1 MKVFV
6 RLLGVLFL
14 LFTALPGH
22 AATPAAPSALPAPVP
37 GRLTVYFLDVGQG
50 DAALIVSP
58 TGKTVLID
66 GGPPEAG
73 TRLAA
78 RLRELVKGPL
88 DLVILTHP
96 HLDHLGGLPAA
107 LKAVGAKRFMDPG
120 FDHPSEAYRALLDF
134 VGREVGQV
142 MTPEPN
148 ASAPQTL
155 LTVGLGEGVSLT
167 MLWPR
172 MPQEPFLANTRSDA
186 NANSIVAKLTY
197 AKTSF
202 LFTGDS
208 EPPTEEALLQKPLDL
223 TATVLK
229 VAHHG
234 GKHSST
240 AAFLDRVAPQ
250 AAVISC
256 GVGNDYGHPSPE
268 VLGRLGDVHARTF
281 RTDQDGEVMAVSD
294 GATVTLRSSKGAAS
308 TVSVSGSQRSGSPV
322 ALGPIEPTP
331 APRSGR
337 AVEKEPEPGGT
348 PKKPKGA
355 TTAPAPAPTN
365 TSEETGQSFVSLKG
379 SKVFH
384 RESCSTLKRSK
395 NERTVYT
402 RRSDALRERRPAED
416 CHP

>member
-1 MKVFV
+1 M
-6 RLLGVLFL
+6 
-14 LFTALPGH
+14 
-22 AATPAAPSALPAPVP
+22 
-37 GRLTVYFLDVGQG
+37 TVYFLDVGQG

-66 GGPPEAG
+66 GGPPEASS
-73 TRLAA
+73 RLGA

-96 HLDHLGGLPAA
+96 HLDHLGGLRAA
-107 LKAVGAKRFMDPG
+107 VKAVGAKRFMDPG
-120 FDHPSEAYRALLDF
+120 FDHPSEAYRDLLNF
-134 VGREVGQV
+134 VGTEVGQV
-142 MTPEPN
+142 MSPEPN
-148 ASAPQTL
+148 ASSPQTL
-155 LTVGLGEGVSLT
+155 LTVGLGEGVALT
-167 MLWPR
+167 VLWPR
-172 MPQEPFLANTRSDA
+172 VPQETFLADTRSDA
-186 NANSIVAKLTY
+186 NANSIVTKLTY
-197 AKTSF
+197 GKTAF

-208 EPPTEEALLQKPLDL
+208 EPPTEEMLLKKPVDL

-240 AAFLDRVAPQ
+240 AAFLERVKPQ

-256 GVGNDYGHPSPE
+256 GAGNDYGHPSPE
-268 VLGRLGDVHARTF
+268 VLGRLGKVRARTF

-294 GATVTLRSSKGAAS
+294 GTSVTLRSAKGGAGATS
-308 TVSVSGSQRSGSPV
+308 ITGTQPVGGPV

-331 APRSGR
+331 HGR
-337 AVEKEPEPGGT
+337 AGRSVEKEPEPGVSRSRT
-348 PKKPKGA
+348 PAESTA
-355 TTAPAPAPTN
+355 TG
-365 TSEETGQSFVSLKG
+365 ERYVSLKN

-402 RRSDALRERRPAED
+402 SRADALRERRPAED

>member
-1 MKVFV
+1 MKVFA

-14 LFTALPGH
+14 LLTAVPGL
-22 AATPAAPSALPAPVP
+22 AAPPPPLPAPAP

-78 RLRELVKGPL
+78 RLRELVKQPL

-120 FDHPSEAYRALLDF
+120 FDHPSEAYRDLLDF

-148 ASAPQTL
+148 PSSPQTL
-155 LTVGLGEGVSLT
+155 LTVGLGEGVALT
-167 MLWPR
+167 VLWPR
-172 MPQEPFLANTRSDA
+172 MPQEPFLTSTRSDA

-197 AKTSF
+197 AKTAF
-202 LFTGDS
+202 LFTGDA
-208 EPPTEEALLQKPLDL
+208 EPPTEDLLIQKPLDL

-240 AAFLDRVAPQ
+240 AAFLTRVVPQ

-256 GVGNDYGHPSPE
+256 GAGNDYGHPSPE
-268 VLGRLGDVHARTF
+268 VLGRLEDVHARTF

-294 GATVTLRSSKGAAS
+294 GATVTLRSSRGGAP
-308 TVSVSGSQRSGSPV
+308 TTTLSGAQQAGRPV
-322 ALGPIEPTP
+322 ALGPIQPTP
-331 APRSGR
+331 ERRPGR
-337 AVEKEPEPGGT
+337 AVKPEPEPEG
-348 PKKPKGA
+348 PRKKPKA
-355 TTAPAPAPTN
+355 PPSAPAPASTP
-365 TSEETGQSFVSLKG
+365 EDTGQNFVSLKG

-384 RESCSTLKRSK
+384 REACSTLKRSK
-395 NERTVYT
+395 NERTVYS
-402 RRSDALRERRPAED
+402 RRADALRERRPAED

>member
-1 MKVFV
+1 MKVFA

-22 AATPAAPSALPAPVP
+22 AATRASQAPSALPAPTP

-78 RLRELVKGPL
+78 RLRELVNQPL

-142 MTPEPN
+142 MTPEPS

-172 MPQEPFLANTRSDA
+172 MPREPFLANTRSDA

-268 VLGRLGDVHARTF
+268 VMGRLRDVHARTF

-294 GATVTLRSSKGAAS
+294 GATVTLRSSKGAES
-308 TVSVSGSQRSGSPV
+308 TVSVSGAQQAGSPV

-331 APRSGR
+331 DRRSGH
-337 AVEKEPEPGGT
+337 AVEKPPEPGGA
-348 PKKPKGA
+348 PKKSK
-355 TTAPAPAPTN
+355 TAPSAPAPTSA
-365 TSEETGQSFVSLKG
+365 SEETGQNFVSLKG

-402 RRSDALRERRPAED
+402 RRADALRERRPAED

>member
-1 MKVFV
+1 MLA
-6 RLLGVLFL
+6 LLVLVL
-14 LFTALPGH
+14 AAVPGH
-22 AATPAAPSALPAPVP
+22 AAAPAASGLPSPAP

-96 HLDHLGGLPAA
+96 HLDHLGGLRAA
-107 LKAVGAKRFMDPG
+107 VKAVGAKRFMDPG
-120 FDHPSEAYRALLDF
+120 FDHPSEAYRDLLDF
-134 VGREVGQV
+134 VGKEVGQV
-142 MTPEPN
+142 MSPEPN
-148 ASAPQTL
+148 PASPQTL
-155 LTVGLGEGVSLT
+155 LTVGLGEGVALT
-167 MLWPR
+167 VLWPR
-172 MPQEPFLANTRSDA
+172 VPQETFLADTRSDA
-186 NANSIVAKLTY
+186 NANSIVTKLTY
-197 AKTSF
+197 GKTAF

-208 EPPTEEALLQKPLDL
+208 EPPTEELLLQKPVDL

-240 AAFLDRVAPQ
+240 AAFLERVKPQ

-268 VLGRLGDVHARTF
+268 VLGRLKDVRTRTF

-294 GATVTLRSSKGAAS
+294 GTTVTLRSAKGTAGA
-308 TVSVSGSQRSGSPV
+308 VSLSGTQRAGSPV

-331 APRSGR
+331 HGRSGR
-337 AVEKEPEPGGT
+337 SGEKEPEPGASRPRT
-348 PKKPKGA
+348 QAEPAAPSA
-355 TTAPAPAPTN
+355 TG
-365 TSEETGQSFVSLKG
+365 ERYVSLKG

-395 NERTVYT
+395 NERTVYSS
-402 RRSDALRERRPAED
+402 RADALRERRPAED

>member
-1 MKVFV
+1 MKVFA
-6 RLLGVLFL
+6 RLLALLVLL
-14 LFTALPGH
+14 LAAVPGH
-22 AATPAAPSALPAPVP
+22 AALPSPAP
-37 GRLTVYFLDVGQG
+37 GRLSVYFLDVGQG

-73 TRLAA
+73 ARLAA

-96 HLDHLGGLPAA
+96 HLDHLGGLRAA
-107 LKAVGAKRFMDPG
+107 VKAVGAKRFMDPG
-120 FDHPSEAYRALLDF
+120 FDHPSEAYRDLLDF
-134 VGREVGQV
+134 VGHEVGQV
-142 MTPEPN
+142 MSPEPN
-148 ASAPQTL
+148 PQAPQTL
-155 LTVGLGEGVSLT
+155 LTVGLGEGVALT
-167 MLWPR
+167 VLWPR
-172 MPQEPFLANTRSDA
+172 VPQESFLANTRSDP
-186 NANSIVAKLTY
+186 NANSIVTKLTY
-197 AKTSF
+197 GKTAF

-208 EPPTEEALLQKPLDL
+208 EPPTEEVLLQKPVDL

-240 AAFLDRVAPQ
+240 AAFLERVKPQ

-268 VLGRLGDVHARTF
+268 VLGRLRDVRARAF
-281 RTDQDGEVMAVSD
+281 RTDQDGEVLAVSD
-294 GATVTLRSSKGAAS
+294 GTTVTLRSTKGGAGATS
-308 TVSVSGSQRSGSPV
+308 LSGTQQAGSPV
-322 ALGPIEPTP
+322 ALGPIQPTP
-331 APRSGR
+331 HGRSGR
-337 AVEKEPEPGGT
+337 STEKEPEPGAPRTRT
-348 PKKPKGA
+348 PVEP
-355 TTAPAPAPTN
+355 PAPASA
-365 TSEETGQSFVSLKG
+365 SEATGERYVSLKG

-384 RESCSTLKRSK
+384 RESCKTLKRSK

-402 RRSDALRERRPAED
+402 SRADALRERRPAED

>member
-1 MKVFV
+1 MKVFA
-6 RLLGVLFL
+6 RLLALLVL
-14 LFTALPGH
+14 LFAVVPGH
-22 AATPAAPSALPAPVP
+22 AAAPSSPALPSPAP

-96 HLDHLGGLPAA
+96 HLDHLGGLRAA
-107 LKAVGAKRFMDPG
+107 VKAVGAKRFMDPG
-120 FDHPSEAYRALLDF
+120 FDHPSEAYRDLLDF

-142 MTPEPN
+142 MSPEPN
-148 ASAPQTL
+148 PNSPQTL
-155 LTVGLGEGVSLT
+155 LTVGLGEGVALT
-167 MLWPR
+167 VLWPR
-172 MPQEPFLANTRSDA
+172 VPQETFLANTRSDA
-186 NANSIVAKLTY
+186 NANSIVTKLTY
-197 AKTSF
+197 GKTAF

-208 EPPTEEALLQKPLDL
+208 EPPTEEVLLRKPVDL
-223 TATVLK
+223 TSTVLK

-240 AAFLDRVAPQ
+240 AAFLERVKPQ

-268 VLGRLGDVHARTF
+268 VLGRLRDVRARTF

-294 GATVTLRSSKGAAS
+294 GTSVTLRSAKGGSGAAS
-308 TVSVSGSQRSGSPV
+308 LSGTQQAGAPV

-331 APRSGR
+331 QGRSGR
-337 AVEKEPEPGGT
+337 STEKEPEPGT
-348 PKKPKGA
+348 PRTRTPASPTTPADTSAA
-355 TTAPAPAPTN
+355 TD
-365 TSEETGQSFVSLKG
+365 ERYVSLKG

-384 RESCSTLKRSK
+384 RESCKTLKRSK
-395 NERTVYT
+395 NERTVYPS
-402 RRSDALRERRPAED
+402 RADALRERRPAED

>member
-1 MKVFV
+1 MKVFA
-6 RLLGVLFL
+6 RLLALLVLFL
-14 LFTALPGH
+14 AAVPGH
-22 AATPAAPSALPAPVP
+22 AAAPASAALPSPAP
-37 GRLTVYFLDVGQG
+37 GRLSVYFLDVGQG

-96 HLDHLGGLPAA
+96 HLDHLGGLRAA
-107 LKAVGAKRFMDPG
+107 VKAVGARRFMDPG
-120 FDHPSEAYRALLDF
+120 FDHPSEAYRDLLDF

-142 MTPEPN
+142 MSPEPN
-148 ASAPQTL
+148 PNSPQTL
-155 LTVGLGEGVSLT
+155 LTVGLGEGVALT
-167 MLWPR
+167 VLWPR
-172 MPQEPFLANTRSDA
+172 VPQEPFLTSTRSDP
-186 NANSIVAKLTY
+186 NANSIVTKLTY
-197 AKTSF
+197 GKTAF

-208 EPPTEEALLQKPLDL
+208 EPPTEEVLLQKPVDL

-240 AAFLDRVAPQ
+240 AAFLERVKPQ

-268 VLGRLGDVHARTF
+268 VLGRLSDVRARAF

-294 GATVTLRSSKGAAS
+294 GTTVTLRSTKGSAGATS
-308 TVSVSGSQRSGSPV
+308 LSGTQQAGSPV

-331 APRSGR
+331 LGRSSR
-337 AVEKEPEPGGT
+337 STAKEPEPGTSRTRKPVEPTT
-348 PKKPKGA
+348 PTG
-355 TTAPAPAPTN
+355 
-365 TSEETGQSFVSLKG
+365 TSEVTGERYVSLKG

-384 RESCSTLKRSK
+384 SENCKTLKRSK

-402 RRSDALRERRPAED
+402 SRADALRERRPAED